1 MDSWSLVLLGVAGYV
16 AITALVRLMIRRRNQ
31 LADEL
36 LAEAER
42 ERRRKKNKNPE
53 MRQGTAAR

>member
-16 AITALVRLMIRRRNQ
+16 AVTALVQLMIRRRNE

-42 ERRRKKNKNPE
+42 ERRRNKKKSQE